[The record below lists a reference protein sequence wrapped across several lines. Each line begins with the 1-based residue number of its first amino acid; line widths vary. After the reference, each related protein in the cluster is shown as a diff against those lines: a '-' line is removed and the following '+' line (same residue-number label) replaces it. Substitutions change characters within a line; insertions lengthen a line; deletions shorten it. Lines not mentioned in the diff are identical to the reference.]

1 MKRQALALFFQQPV
15 LQWDLAIFCVQA
27 ILVVTDRDW
36 ADMRQVSLKVQQSMT
51 NTIVPCDGC
60 KFDIRLVTRF
70 RLVLEELKL
79 TSGFLRECGMSMF
92 CRIFETPV
100 QLQFISFILCCH
112 HACNHMGPEIIRGRI
127 QGCQDP
133 FLLQRLP
140 SFQPFPL
147 LLTLVIPSRSGFL
160 LSGL

>member
-1 MKRQALALFFQQPV
+1 
-15 LQWDLAIFCVQA
+15 
-27 ILVVTDRDW
+27 
-36 ADMRQVSLKVQQSMT
+36 MRQVSLKVQQAMT
-51 NTIVPCDGC
+51 NTLVPCDGR

-70 RLVLEELKL
+70 WLVLEELKL
-79 TSGFLRECGMSMF
+79 TSGFLRERGMSMF

-112 HACNHMGPEIIRGRI
+112 HACNHMGPEIIRGRL
-127 QGCQDP
+127 QGRQNP

-147 LLTLVIPSRSGFL
+147 LLALVIPSRSGFL